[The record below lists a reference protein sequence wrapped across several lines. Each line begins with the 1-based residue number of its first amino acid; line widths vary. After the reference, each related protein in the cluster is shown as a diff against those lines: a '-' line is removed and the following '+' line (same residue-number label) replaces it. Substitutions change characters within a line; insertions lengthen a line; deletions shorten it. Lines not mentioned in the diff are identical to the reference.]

1 MSNMQEINRND
12 RIAKTEAIGRLLK
25 DLIDLI
31 GDVTSP
37 VNEPHSHGSLSEDVR
52 LYENARICEALR
64 RANGSQR
71 KAARL
76 LGMNP
81 TTLNYKIKRN
91 GLDISPY
98 CVVNINK
105 K

>member
-1 MSNMQEINRND
+1 MQEVNGND

-37 VNEPHSHGSLSEDVR
+37 INEECGLGSLSEDVR

-81 TTLNYKIKRN
+81 TTFHYKIKRN
-91 GLDISPY
+91 GVDISPY
-98 CVVNINK
+98 CVVNINNK